1 MNKTVINIGGKEV
14 VLLFGMWAL
23 ARLADRGIKLTSIQE
38 SIENNPIDFIHA
50 ILYLGACNG
59 AGRDLNAYD
68 EELFWDHLDQ
78 VGINDDGVQKALSC
92 FLSSLRQDVPE
103 KKTPGKSKVAAKK

>member
-1 MNKTVINIGGKEV
+1 MNKTVINIYGKEV

-23 ARLADRGIKLTSIQE
+23 ARLSDRGIKLTSIQE

-68 EELFWDHLDQ
+68 EGLFWDHLDR
-78 VGINDDGVQKALSC
+78 VGIHDDGVQKSLTC
-92 FLSSLRQDVPE
+92 FLNSLSQDVPASN
-103 KKTPGKSKVAAKK
+103 KPGKSKEGAKK